1 MVQFLF
7 GQFLKYPG
15 NKNIR
20 NCSFYLYQKYCPRS
34 SHQSCNVGRY
44 LDLQQYF
51 ALMIGKKIVIVLL
64 LQISAELNWKS
75 YERVGVFTAYKCLS
89 SSLQIVKWIEI
100 SYDLLN
106 LNMHFVRFLSA
117 YLRQCQKR
125 CQILSD
131 TKISQKNQDNHTKL
145 LFCGKFFSWNDRSQ
159 LKIYFFALQG
169 KLILKVTFLLYN
181 ISVTFLTTDFS

>member
-1 MVQFLF
+1 MIQFLF

-34 SHQSCNVGRY
+34 SHQSCKVGRY

-75 YERVGVFTAYKCLS
+75 DERVGVFTAYKCLS

-125 CQILSD
+125 CQMLSD

-145 LFCGKFFSWNDRSQ
+145 LFCGKFFSCNDCSQ